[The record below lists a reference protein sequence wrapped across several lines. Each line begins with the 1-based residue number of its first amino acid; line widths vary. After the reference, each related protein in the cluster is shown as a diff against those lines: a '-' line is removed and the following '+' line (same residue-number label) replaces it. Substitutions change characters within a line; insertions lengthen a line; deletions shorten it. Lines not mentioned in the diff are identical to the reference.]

1 MYLIKL
7 YFQVIKDLINRMP
20 KQNLLSTVDELRTKI
35 SSTSFQNLPHL
46 TPASRDDLEQA
57 FKVDSVRR
65 SLFPSGVLVRD
76 SQSFGVE
83 ERFADFNIPLILAD
97 RLAAMFA
104 TRHDV
109 SKELT
114 SLSFG
119 TALESSVSR
128 RILRFTID
136 YYGAA
141 DADVIKRHV
150 FEHLLNVLPKCVR
163 ASDTAEVVCFSIFLP
178 DYIHDVIRFDDV
190 NESVAGALGLEKC
203 DMTEYQCFGI
213 INENPARKN
222 KL

>member
-1 MYLIKL
+1 MIRR
-7 YFQVIKDLINRMP
+7 FINRNP
-20 KQNLLSTVDELRTKI
+20 KADLLSRI
-35 SSTSFQNLPHL
+35 SLLQAQRERLSLSPQTNGV
-46 TPASRDDLEQA
+46 TPASRDDLEQT

-128 RILRFTID
+128 KILRYVID
-136 YYGAA
+136 YYGPA
-141 DADVIKRHV
+141 DVDVIKRHV
-150 FEHLLNVLPKCVR
+150 LEHLLEVLPGCVR
-163 ASDTAEVVCFSIFLP
+163 ASEPSDVVCLVLFLP
-178 DYIHDVIRFDDV
+178 DFTYEAIDFEEVRGFVSEVCGFGRCEDTHEEQCYGYIPIMQYFQRFS
-190 NESVAGALGLEKC
+190 NS
-203 DMTEYQCFGI
+203 
-213 INENPARKN
+213 